1 MKIYYEEQHSMDVF
15 HNNVNVQALVDIC
28 LRYYNTFVF
37 EDIIGSI
44 TVKTKKS
51 AKKFLDEAETKYVSP
66 DYARLFLKF
75 KQCILNLF
83 DSSQIKNLKGAF
95 LEVLSFRIFNILFKP
110 HVVAKDCRVCVDGIR
125 SDLTV
130 DIAMEYVDSALI
142 CECKVPSTKYKWD
155 IFKNLL
161 DIKSL
166 SLDYYNAY
174 TITLDSQE
182 RMDSKKS
189 RIKYS
194 VDEARNIDDVICIYR
209 ETIGDFNSFLI
220 S

>member
-1 MKIYYEEQHSMDVF
+1 MNIYYDEQHSMDVF
-15 HNNVNVQALVDIC
+15 HNNVNVQVLVNIC
-28 LRYYNTFVF
+28 LKYYDTFVF
-37 EDIIGSI
+37 DDIIGSI
-44 TVKTKKS
+44 TVKNKELS
-51 AKKFLDEAETKYVSP
+51 KKFLDEAEIKYVAP

-75 KQCILNLF
+75 KRCVLNLF
-83 DSSQIKNLKGAF
+83 DDPQIKNLKGAF

-110 HVVAKDCRVCVDGIR
+110 HVVAKDCKVWIDGIP

-130 DIAMEYVDSALI
+130 DIAMEYEDSALI

-161 DIKSL
+161 DIKL
-166 SLDYYNAY
+166 RSLDYYNAY
-174 TITLDSQE
+174 AITLDS
-182 RMDSKKS
+182 RVDSKKS
-189 RIKYS
+189 RIKYT
-194 VDEARNIDDVICIYR
+194 VDEAVNIDDVICIYR